1 MTNET
6 TLASAVW
13 RTSAHS
19 TSGNQ
24 CVEIAPL
31 PSGGV
36 AVRDS
41 KNRDAGIHLASA
53 KAWATFTA
61 ALKSGEL

>member
-1 MTNET
+1 MNGTP
-6 TLASAVW
+6 LAKAAW
-13 RTSAHS
+13 RTSTHS

-31 PSGGV
+31 PGGNV

-41 KNRDAGIHLASA
+41 KDRDAAIHTASA
-53 KAWATFTA
+53 QAWAAFTA
-61 ALKSGEL
+61 AIKTGEL